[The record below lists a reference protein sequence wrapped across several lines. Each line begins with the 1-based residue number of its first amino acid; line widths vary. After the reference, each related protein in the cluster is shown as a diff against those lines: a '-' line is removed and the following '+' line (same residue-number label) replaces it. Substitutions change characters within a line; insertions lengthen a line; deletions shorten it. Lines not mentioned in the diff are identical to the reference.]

1 VAGPRLHRP
10 SIGSALLPSK
20 GLNRTN
26 GACQPHLK
34 DGWQRTVALARLPAT
49 VTPNDPF
56 HDEEGTL
63 MTSSNAATT
72 ATRADLAKP
81 ALPTRAY
88 GVAAIAGPILL
99 LLSTVAFLIRG
110 EGINN
115 GIVGGTIVVW
125 HSFAMIIAFMGIAR
139 MIEPRLPRAA
149 IALMLMA
156 APAFAAGV
164 GFGVQGIDQQ
174 YHGSN
179 FFEDSALDTGTE
191 VFGLFALFPWGLL
204 GPVCYVLAGI
214 LLWRTRFVPRWSA
227 AAIVLGGILFVSARP
242 AGIDILAVIADVTLV
257 IGLIP
262 VGLALLAA
270 ATHTKRT

>member
-1 VAGPRLHRP
+1 
-10 SIGSALLPSK
+10 
-20 GLNRTN
+20 
-26 GACQPHLK
+26 
-34 DGWQRTVALARLPAT
+34 
-49 VTPNDPF
+49 
-56 HDEEGTL
+56 
-63 MTSSNAATT
+63 MTTSNAATT
-72 ATRADLAKP
+72 ATRADLAIP

-125 HSFAMIIAFMGIAR
+125 HSFAMIIAFLGIAR

-149 IALMLMA
+149 IVLMLMA

-164 GFGVQGIDQQ
+164 GFGVQGIDEE
-174 YHGSN
+174 YHGGS
-179 FFEDSALDTGTE
+179 FFADSALETGTE
-191 VFGLFALFPWGLL
+191 LFGFLALFPWGLL

-214 LLWRTRFVPRWSA
+214 LLWRIRFVPRWSA

-242 AGIDILAVIADVTLV
+242 ARIDILALITDVTLV

-270 ATHTKRT
+270 ARHTKKT